1 MKSYT
6 LKKIVGAPNWEK
18 IPTLQIDTAYK
29 PTNIRAW
36 AQLCWDDTCI
46 HVHLQAEEED
56 IRNTLT
62 GPLDE
67 ICTDSCLEFF
77 IRPTEALSYFNIEFN
92 LNCAVYLGY
101 GTDRYNLVR
110 LIPHDHREL
119 LKPVANTTQGGW
131 EITYQIPFTFIQQFL
146 PAFDPKEGYQFYGNC
161 YKCGDEAVQ
170 PHHLSWSPIEGKLD
184 FHTPQFFGRLILGG
198 E

>member
-6 LKKIVGAPNWEK
+6 LKKVTGTPDWQK
-18 IPTLQIDTAYK
+18 IPALQIDTAYK
-29 PTNIRAW
+29 PTDVRAW

-46 HVHLQAEEED
+46 HVHLQAEEEN

-110 LIPHDHREL
+110 LIPM
-119 LKPVANTTQGGW
+119 T
-131 EITYQIPFTFIQQFL
+131 I
-146 PAFDPKEGYQFYGNC
+146 GNC
-161 YKCGDEAVQ
+161 
-170 PHHLSWSPIEGKLD
+170 
-184 FHTPQFFGRLILGG
+184 
-198 E
+198 